1 MNHTRKSVCS
11 LLGLAAFA
19 VSASANIYL
28 GGGLGVA
35 DGIDDLDT
43 GTSASF
49 TFGYELNPESRTRH
63 AFEATLV
70 GHSFDD
76 DGSWNGELTMA
87 YAMATYRLTQY
98 FQSPDVGFFGFVGGS
113 LGLASAELELDY
125 PWAPDF
131 EDSGIPAARIFLG
144 VGYAITPHWRV
155 QAAYSRFALDDAKDH
170 GVTFLERG
178 GYNSFELGFD
188 YVF

>member
-1 MNHTRKSVCS
+1 MNTRKSVCS

-35 DGIDDLDT
+35 DGIENLDS
-43 GTSASF
+43 GTAVSF

-63 AFEATLV
+63 ALEVSLV
-70 GHSFDD
+70 GHHFEE
-76 DGSWNGELTMA
+76 DGFWGGELTMA

-113 LGLASAELELDY
+113 LGLASAEMELNY
-125 PWAPDF
+125 YWAP
-131 EDSGIPAARIFLG
+131 EYKDSGIPAAQIFLG

-170 GVTFLERG
+170 GTTFLERG
-178 GYNSFELGFD
+178 GYNSLELGFN